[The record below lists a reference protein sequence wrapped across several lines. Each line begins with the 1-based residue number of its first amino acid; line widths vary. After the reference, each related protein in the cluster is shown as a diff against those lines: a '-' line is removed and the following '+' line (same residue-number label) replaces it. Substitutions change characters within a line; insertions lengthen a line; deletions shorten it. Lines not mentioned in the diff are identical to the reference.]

1 MLRGLKT
8 LIMNAIISEVKP
20 NSIAWEFEL
29 EPGDKIIQVNGKD
42 LSDLIDFNFE
52 TAANEYTLTVEKKN
66 TGEIEVLEI
75 EKDDDEELGIVFESA
90 VFDGVKRC
98 LNKCIF
104 CFVDQQPDNL
114 RKTLY
119 IKDDDYRLSY
129 LQGTYVTLTNL
140 KKEDKERI
148 EKLNLGPLYVSVH
161 TTNGELRKKM
171 LNNKNAGKIL
181 DELDWLKKIN
191 IPIHCQIVL
200 CPGYNDNRELIKT
213 LNDLYKYK
221 KIVKS
226 VAIVP
231 VGITKY
237 REDNKLK
244 KVDCDVAKRT
254 IEIVDDFNLKK
265 KTNFAQLSDEFFIL
279 TDSDIPDKKY
289 YKHYAQLDDGV
300 GTTRI
305 ILDDFTRYEKKLPK
319 RIKDKKTFH
328 FILSK
333 SSLRA
338 FNVIIKRL
346 NQIENLN
353 IIPVEVKN
361 NFFGDEI
368 NVSGLI
374 VGSDILSTLK
384 NQENLNIVLPS
395 IMLKPYSTSFLD
407 DMTVE
412 DLQKKLNSKIY
423 IIEDSYSVS
432 EIIELCCENN
442 DI

>member
-1 MLRGLKT
+1 MLKGLKT
-8 LIMNAIISEVKP
+8 LMNAIISEVKP

-29 EPGDKIIQVNGKD
+29 ESGDKIIKVNDKEIP
-42 LSDLIDFNFE
+42 DLIDFNFE
-52 TAANEYTLTVEKKN
+52 TATNEYTLTVEKKE

-104 CFVDQQPDNL
+104 CFVDQQPKHL

-140 KKEDKERI
+140 KQDDKERI

-171 LNNKNAGKIL
+171 LNNKNADKIL
-181 DELDWLKKIN
+181 NELDWLKKAN

-200 CPGYNDNRELIKT
+200 CPGYNDNEELIKT

-237 REDNKLK
+237 RENDDLK
-244 KVDCDVAKRT
+244 KVDYNVAKKT
-254 IEIVDDFNLKK
+254 IEIVNNFNFAQ

-279 TDSDIPDKKY
+279 TNSDIPDKKY

-305 ILDDFTRYEKKLPK
+305 ILDDFAKREKKLPK
-319 RIKDKKTFH
+319 KIKDKKNFH

-333 SSLRA
+333 SSLKA
-338 FNVIIKRL
+338 FDIIAERL

-353 IIPVEVKN
+353 IVKVVVESK
-361 NFFGDEI
+361 FFGDDI

-374 VGSDILSTLK
+374 VGSDILSALK
-384 NQENLNIVLPS
+384 NQQNLNIVLPS
-395 IMLKPYSTSFLD
+395 IMLKPYTTSFLD
-407 DMTVE
+407 DITVE
-412 DLQKKLNSKIY
+412 DLEKKLNSKIH
-423 IIEDSYSVS
+423 IIEDPYSVS
-432 EIIELCCENN
+432 EIIELCCG
-442 DI
+442 

>member
-1 MLRGLKT
+1 MLKGLKT
-8 LIMNAIISEVKP
+8 LMNAIISEVKP

-29 EPGDKIIQVNGKD
+29 EAGDKIIRVNDKE
-42 LSDLIDFNFE
+42 LTDLIDFNFE
-52 TAANEYTLTVEKKN
+52 TATNEYTLTVEKKE

-75 EKDDDEELGIVFESA
+75 EKDDEEELGIVFDSA

-104 CFVDQQPDNL
+104 CFVDQQPKHL

-140 KKEDKERI
+140 KQDDKERI
-148 EKLNLGPLYVSVH
+148 EKLNLGPLYISVH

-171 LNNKNAGKIL
+171 LNNKNADKIL
-181 DELDWLKKIN
+181 NELDWLKKAN

-200 CPGYNDNRELIKT
+200 CPGYNDNEELIKT

-237 REDNKLK
+237 RENDDLK
-244 KVDCDVAKRT
+244 KVDYSVAKKT
-254 IEIVDDFNLKK
+254 IEIVNDFNFAQ

-279 TDSDIPDKKY
+279 TNSDIPDKKY

-305 ILDDFTRYEKKLPK
+305 ILDDFAKREKKLPK
-319 RIKDKKTFH
+319 KIKDKKIFH

-333 SSLRA
+333 SSLKA
-338 FNVIIKRL
+338 FDIIAERL

-353 IIPVEVKN
+353 IVKVVVESK
-361 NFFGDEI
+361 FFGDDI

-374 VGSDILSTLK
+374 VGSDILSALK
-384 NQENLNIVLPS
+384 NQQNLNIVLPS
-395 IMLKPYSTSFLD
+395 IMLKPYTTSFLD
-407 DMTVE
+407 DITVE
-412 DLQKKLNSKIY
+412 DLEKKLNSKIH
-423 IIEDSYSVS
+423 IIEDPYSVS
-432 EIIELCCENN
+432 EIIELCCQ
-442 DI
+442 

>member
-1 MLRGLKT
+1 MLKGLKT
-8 LIMNAIISEVKP
+8 LMNAIISEVKP

-29 EPGDKIIQVNGKD
+29 EAGDKIIRVNDKE
-42 LSDLIDFNFE
+42 LTDLIDFNFE
-52 TAANEYTLTVEKKN
+52 TATNEYTLTVEKKE

-75 EKDDDEELGIVFESA
+75 EKDDEEELGIVFDSA

-104 CFVDQQPDNL
+104 CFVDQQPKHL

-140 KKEDKERI
+140 KQDDKERI

-171 LNNKNAGKIL
+171 LNNKNADKIL
-181 DELDWLKKIN
+181 NELDWLKKAN

-200 CPGYNDNRELIKT
+200 CPGYNDNEELIKT

-237 REDNKLK
+237 RENDDLK
-244 KVDCDVAKRT
+244 KVDYSVAKKT
-254 IEIVDDFNLKK
+254 IEIVNNFNFAK

-279 TDSDIPDKKY
+279 TNSDIPDKKY

-305 ILDDFTRYEKKLPK
+305 ILDDFAKREKKLPK
-319 RIKDKKTFH
+319 KIKDKKIFH

-333 SSLRA
+333 SSLKA
-338 FNVIIKRL
+338 FDIIAERL

-353 IIPVEVKN
+353 IVKVVVESK
-361 NFFGDEI
+361 FFGDDI

-374 VGSDILSTLK
+374 VGSDILSALK
-384 NQENLNIVLPS
+384 NQQNLNIVLPS
-395 IMLKPYSTSFLD
+395 IMLKPYTTSFLD
-407 DMTVE
+407 DITVE
-412 DLQKKLNSKIY
+412 DLEKKLNSKIH
-423 IIEDSYSVS
+423 IIEDPYSVS
-432 EIIELCCENN
+432 EIIELCCQ
-442 DI
+442 

>member
-1 MLRGLKT
+1 M
-8 LIMNAIISEVKP
+8 S
-20 NSIAWEFEL
+20 
-29 EPGDKIIQVNGKD
+29 
-42 LSDLIDFNFE
+42 
-52 TAANEYTLTVEKKN
+52 TLTVEKKE

-75 EKDDDEELGIVFESA
+75 EKDDEEELGIVFDSA

-104 CFVDQQPDNL
+104 CFVDQQPKHL

-140 KKEDKERI
+140 KQDDKERI

-171 LNNKNAGKIL
+171 LNNKNADKIL
-181 DELDWLKKIN
+181 NELDWLKKAN

-200 CPGYNDNRELIKT
+200 CPGYNDNEELIKT

-237 REDNKLK
+237 RENDDLK
-244 KVDCDVAKRT
+244 KVDYNVAKRT
-254 IEIVDDFNLKK
+254 IEIVNDFNLTK

-279 TDSDIPDKKY
+279 TNSDIPDKKY

-305 ILDDFTRYEKKLPK
+305 ILDDFAKREKKLPK
-319 RIKDKKTFH
+319 KIKDKKIFH

-333 SSLRA
+333 SSLKA
-338 FNVIIKRL
+338 FDIIAERL

-353 IIPVEVKN
+353 IVKVVVESK
-361 NFFGDEI
+361 FFGDDI

-374 VGSDILSTLK
+374 VGSDILSALK
-384 NQENLNIVLPS
+384 NQQNLNIVLPS
-395 IMLKPYSTSFLD
+395 IMLKPYTTSFLD
-407 DMTVE
+407 DITVE
-412 DLQKKLNSKIY
+412 ELEKKLNSKIH
-423 IIEDSYSVS
+423 IVEDSYSVS
-432 EIIELCCENN
+432 EIIELCCQ
-442 DI
+442 

>member
-1 MLRGLKT
+1 MLKGLKT
-8 LIMNAIISEVKP
+8 LMNAIISEVKP

-29 EPGDKIIQVNGKD
+29 EAGDKIIRVNDKE
-42 LSDLIDFNFE
+42 LTDLIDFNFE
-52 TAANEYTLTVEKKN
+52 TATNEYTLTVEKKE

-75 EKDDDEELGIVFESA
+75 EKDDEEELGIVFDSA

-104 CFVDQQPDNL
+104 CFVDQQPKHL

-140 KKEDKERI
+140 KQDDKERI

-171 LNNKNAGKIL
+171 LNNKNADKIL
-181 DELDWLKKIN
+181 NELDWLKKAN

-200 CPGYNDNRELIKT
+200 CPGYNDNEELIKT

-237 REDNKLK
+237 RENDDLK
-244 KVDCDVAKRT
+244 KVDYNVAKRT
-254 IEIVDDFNLKK
+254 IEIVNDFNLTK

-279 TDSDIPDKKY
+279 TNSDIPDKKY

-305 ILDDFTRYEKKLPK
+305 ILDDFAKREKKLPK
-319 RIKDKKTFH
+319 KIKDKKNFH

-333 SSLRA
+333 SSLKA
-338 FNVIIKRL
+338 FDIIVERL

-353 IIPVEVKN
+353 IVKVVVESK
-361 NFFGDEI
+361 FFGDDI

-374 VGSDILSTLK
+374 VGSDILSALK
-384 NQENLNIVLPS
+384 NQQNLNIVLPS
-395 IMLKPYSTSFLD
+395 IMLKPYTTSFLD
-407 DMTVE
+407 DITVE
-412 DLQKKLNSKIY
+412 ELEKKLNSKIH
-423 IIEDSYSVS
+423 IVEDSYSVS
-432 EIIELCCENN
+432 EIIELCCG
-442 DI
+442 

>member
-1 MLRGLKT
+1 MLKGLKT
-8 LIMNAIISEVKP
+8 LMNAIISEVKP

-29 EPGDKIIQVNGKD
+29 EAGDKIIRVNDKE
-42 LSDLIDFNFE
+42 LTDLIDFNFE
-52 TAANEYTLTVEKKN
+52 TATNEYTLTVEKKE

-75 EKDDDEELGIVFESA
+75 EKDDEEELGIVFDSA

-104 CFVDQQPDNL
+104 CFVDQQPKHL

-140 KKEDKERI
+140 KQDDKERI

-171 LNNKNAGKIL
+171 LNNKNADKIL
-181 DELDWLKKIN
+181 NELDWLKKAN

-200 CPGYNDNRELIKT
+200 CPGYNDNEELIKT

-237 REDNKLK
+237 RENDDLK
-244 KVDCDVAKRT
+244 KVDYNVAKRT
-254 IEIVDDFNLKK
+254 IEIVNDFNLAK

-279 TDSDIPDKKY
+279 TNSDIPDKKY

-305 ILDDFTRYEKKLPK
+305 VLDDFAKREKKLPK
-319 RIKDKKTFH
+319 KIKDKKIFH

-333 SSLRA
+333 SSLKA
-338 FNVIIKRL
+338 FDIIAERL

-353 IIPVEVKN
+353 IVKVVVESK
-361 NFFGDEI
+361 FFGDDI

-374 VGSDILSTLK
+374 VGSDILSALK
-384 NQENLNIVLPS
+384 NQQNLNIVLPS
-395 IMLKPYSTSFLD
+395 IMLKPYTTSFLD
-407 DMTVE
+407 DIMVE
-412 DLQKKLNSKIY
+412 DLEKKLNSKIH

-432 EIIELCCENN
+432 EIIELCCQ
-442 DI
+442 

>member
-1 MLRGLKT
+1 
-8 LIMNAIISEVKP
+8 MNAIISEVKP

-29 EPGDKIIQVNGKD
+29 EAGDKIIRVNDKE
-42 LSDLIDFNFE
+42 LTDLIDFNFE
-52 TAANEYTLTVEKKN
+52 TATNEYTLTVEKKE

-75 EKDDDEELGIVFESA
+75 EKDDEEELGIVFDSA

-104 CFVDQQPDNL
+104 CFVDQQPKHL

-140 KKEDKERI
+140 KQDDKERI

-171 LNNKNAGKIL
+171 LNNKNADKIL
-181 DELDWLKKIN
+181 NELDWLKKAN

-200 CPGYNDNRELIKT
+200 CPGYNDNEELIKT

-237 REDNKLK
+237 RENDDLK
-244 KVDCDVAKRT
+244 KVDYNVAKKT
-254 IEIVDDFNLKK
+254 IEIVNNFNFAQ

-279 TDSDIPDKKY
+279 TNSDIPDKKY

-305 ILDDFTRYEKKLPK
+305 ILDDFAKREKKLPK
-319 RIKDKKTFH
+319 KIKDKKNFH

-333 SSLRA
+333 SSLKA
-338 FNVIIKRL
+338 FDIIAERL

-353 IIPVEVKN
+353 IVKVVVESK
-361 NFFGDEI
+361 FFGDDI

-374 VGSDILSTLK
+374 VGSDILSALK
-384 NQENLNIVLPS
+384 NQQNLNIVLPS
-395 IMLKPYSTSFLD
+395 IMLKPYTTSFLD
-407 DMTVE
+407 DITVE
-412 DLQKKLNSKIY
+412 DLEKKLNSKIH
-423 IIEDSYSVS
+423 IIEDPYSVS
-432 EIIELCCENN
+432 EIIELCCG
-442 DI
+442 

>member
-1 MLRGLKT
+1 MLKGLKT
-8 LIMNAIISEVKP
+8 LMNAIISEVKP

-29 EPGDKIIQVNGKD
+29 EAGDKIIRVNDKE
-42 LSDLIDFNFE
+42 LTDLIDFNFE
-52 TAANEYTLTVEKKN
+52 TATNEYTLTVEKKE

-75 EKDDDEELGIVFESA
+75 EKDDEEELGIVFDSA

-104 CFVDQQPDNL
+104 CFVDQQPKHL

-140 KKEDKERI
+140 KQDDKERI

-171 LNNKNAGKIL
+171 LNNKNADKIL
-181 DELDWLKKIN
+181 NELDWLKKAS

-200 CPGYNDNRELIKT
+200 CPGYNDNEELIKT

-237 REDNKLK
+237 RENDDLK
-244 KVDCDVAKRT
+244 KVDYSVAKRT
-254 IEIVDDFNLKK
+254 IEIVNDFNLAK

-279 TDSDIPDKKY
+279 TNSDIPDKKY

-305 ILDDFTRYEKKLPK
+305 ILDDFAKREKKLPK
-319 RIKDKKTFH
+319 KIKDKKNFH

-333 SSLRA
+333 SSLKA
-338 FNVIIKRL
+338 FDIIAERL

-353 IIPVEVKN
+353 IVKVVVESK
-361 NFFGDEI
+361 FFGDDI

-374 VGSDILSTLK
+374 VGSDILSALK
-384 NQENLNIVLPS
+384 NQQNLNIVLPS
-395 IMLKPYSTSFLD
+395 IMLKPYTTSFLD
-407 DMTVE
+407 DITVE
-412 DLQKKLNSKIY
+412 ELEKKLNSKIH
-423 IIEDSYSVS
+423 IVEDSYSVS
-432 EIIELCCENN
+432 EIIELCCG
-442 DI
+442 

>member
-1 MLRGLKT
+1 MLKGLKT
-8 LIMNAIISEVKP
+8 LMNAIISEVKP

-29 EPGDKIIQVNGKD
+29 EAGDKIIRVNDKE
-42 LSDLIDFNFE
+42 LTDLIDFNFE
-52 TAANEYTLTVEKKN
+52 TATNEYTLTVEKKE

-75 EKDDDEELGIVFESA
+75 EKDDEEELGIVFDSA

-104 CFVDQQPDNL
+104 CFVDQQPKHL

-140 KKEDKERI
+140 KQDDKERI
-148 EKLNLGPLYVSVH
+148 EKLNLGPLYISVH

-171 LNNKNAGKIL
+171 LNNKNADKIL
-181 DELDWLKKIN
+181 NELAWLKKAN

-200 CPGYNDNRELIKT
+200 CPGYNDNEELIKT

-237 REDNKLK
+237 RENDDLK
-244 KVDCDVAKRT
+244 KVDYNVAKRT
-254 IEIVDDFNLKK
+254 IEIVNNFNFAK

-279 TDSDIPDKKY
+279 TNSDIPDKKY

-305 ILDDFTRYEKKLPK
+305 ILDDFAKREKKLPK
-319 RIKDKKTFH
+319 KIKDKKIFH

-333 SSLRA
+333 SSLKA
-338 FNVIIKRL
+338 FDIIAERL

-353 IIPVEVKN
+353 IVKVVVESK
-361 NFFGDEI
+361 FFGDDI

-374 VGSDILSTLK
+374 VGSDILSALK
-384 NQENLNIVLPS
+384 NQQNLNIVLPS
-395 IMLKPYSTSFLD
+395 IMLKPYTTSFLD
-407 DMTVE
+407 DITVE
-412 DLQKKLNSKIY
+412 DLEKKLNSKIH
-423 IIEDSYSVS
+423 IVEDSYSVS
-432 EIIELCCENN
+432 EIIELCCQ
-442 DI
+442 

>member
-1 MLRGLKT
+1 MLKGLKT
-8 LIMNAIISEVKP
+8 LMNAIISEVKP

-29 EPGDKIIQVNGKD
+29 EAGDKIIRVNDKEFT
-42 LSDLIDFNFE
+42 DLIDFNFE
-52 TAANEYTLTVEKKN
+52 TATNEYTLTVEKKE

-75 EKDDDEELGIVFESA
+75 EKDDEEELGIVFDSA

-104 CFVDQQPDNL
+104 CFVDQQPKHL

-140 KKEDKERI
+140 KQDDKERI
-148 EKLNLGPLYVSVH
+148 EKLNLGPLYISVH

-171 LNNKNAGKIL
+171 LNNKNADKIL
-181 DELDWLKKIN
+181 NELDWLKKAN

-200 CPGYNDNRELIKT
+200 CPGYNDNEELIKT

-237 REDNKLK
+237 RENDDLK
-244 KVDCDVAKRT
+244 KVDYNVAKKT
-254 IEIVDDFNLKK
+254 IEIVNDFNFAQ

-279 TDSDIPDKKY
+279 TNSDIPDKKY

-305 ILDDFTRYEKKLPK
+305 ILDDFAKREKKLPK
-319 RIKDKKTFH
+319 KIKDKKIFH

-333 SSLRA
+333 SSLKA
-338 FNVIIKRL
+338 FDIIAERL

-353 IIPVEVKN
+353 IVKVVVESK
-361 NFFGDEI
+361 FFGDDI

-374 VGSDILSTLK
+374 VGSDILSALK
-384 NQENLNIVLPS
+384 NQQNLNIVLPS
-395 IMLKPYSTSFLD
+395 IMLKPYTTSFLD
-407 DMTVE
+407 DITVE
-412 DLQKKLNSKIY
+412 ELEKKLNSKIH
-423 IIEDSYSVS
+423 IVEDSYSVS
-432 EIIELCCENN
+432 EIIELCCQ
-442 DI
+442 

>member
-1 MLRGLKT
+1 MLKGLKT
-8 LIMNAIISEVKP
+8 LMNAIISEVKP

-29 EPGDKIIQVNGKD
+29 EAGDKIIRVNDKE
-42 LSDLIDFNFE
+42 LTDLIDFNFE
-52 TAANEYTLTVEKKN
+52 TATNEYTLTVEKKE

-75 EKDDDEELGIVFESA
+75 EKDDEEELGIVFDSA

-104 CFVDQQPDNL
+104 CFVDQQPKHL

-140 KKEDKERI
+140 KQDDKERI

-171 LNNKNAGKIL
+171 LNNKNADKIL
-181 DELDWLKKIN
+181 NELDWLKKAN

-200 CPGYNDNRELIKT
+200 CPGYNDNEELIKT

-237 REDNKLK
+237 RENDDLK
-244 KVDCDVAKRT
+244 KVDYSVAKRT
-254 IEIVDDFNLKK
+254 IEIVNDFNFAQ

-279 TDSDIPDKKY
+279 TNSDIPDKKY

-300 GTTRI
+300 GTTCI
-305 ILDDFTRYEKKLPK
+305 ILDDFAKREKKLPK
-319 RIKDKKTFH
+319 KIKDKKNFH

-333 SSLRA
+333 SSLKA
-338 FNVIIKRL
+338 FDIIAERL

-353 IIPVEVKN
+353 IVKVVVESK
-361 NFFGDEI
+361 FFGDDI

-374 VGSDILSTLK
+374 VGSDILSALK
-384 NQENLNIVLPS
+384 NQQNLNIVLPS
-395 IMLKPYSTSFLD
+395 IMLKPYTTSFLD
-407 DMTVE
+407 DITVE
-412 DLQKKLNSKIY
+412 ELEKKLNSKIH
-423 IIEDSYSVS
+423 IVEDSYSVS
-432 EIIELCCENN
+432 EIIELCCG
-442 DI
+442 

>member
-1 MLRGLKT
+1 MK
-8 LIMNAIISEVKP
+8 NAIISEVKP
-20 NSIAWEFEL
+20 NSIAWELEL
-29 EPGDKIIQVNGKD
+29 VAGDKIIKVNDKE
-42 LSDLIDFNFE
+42 LTDLIDFNFE
-52 TAANEYTLTVEKKN
+52 TALNNYKLTVEKKD

-129 LQGTYVTLTNL
+129 LQGTYITLTNL
-140 KKEDKERI
+140 KQEDKERI

-171 LNNKNAGKIL
+171 LNNKNADKIL

-200 CPGYNDNRELIKT
+200 CPDYNDNDELIKT

-237 REDNKLK
+237 RKNNDLK
-244 KVDCDVAKRT
+244 KVDYNVAQKT
-254 IEIVDDFNLKK
+254 IEIVNEFNTKK
-265 KTNFAQLSDEFFIL
+265 KTNFVQLSDEFFIL
-279 TDSDIPDKKY
+279 TNSKIPDKKY
-289 YKHYAQLDDGV
+289 YKNYSQLDDGV
-300 GTTRI
+300 GTTRL
-305 ILDDFTRYEKKLPK
+305 ILDDFAKCEKKLPNK
-319 RIKDKKTFH
+319 IKDKKTFH
-328 FILSK
+328 FILS
-333 SSLRA
+333 
-338 FNVIIKRL
+338 
-346 NQIENLN
+346 
-353 IIPVEVKN
+353 
-361 NFFGDEI
+361 
-368 NVSGLI
+368 
-374 VGSDILSTLK
+374 
-384 NQENLNIVLPS
+384 
-395 IMLKPYSTSFLD
+395 
-407 DMTVE
+407 
-412 DLQKKLNSKIY
+412 
-423 IIEDSYSVS
+423 
-432 EIIELCCENN
+432 
-442 DI
+442 

>member
-1 MLRGLKT
+1 MLKGLKT
-8 LIMNAIISEVKP
+8 LMNAIISEVKP

-29 EPGDKIIQVNGKD
+29 EAGDKIIRVNDKE
-42 LSDLIDFNFE
+42 LTDLIDFNFE
-52 TAANEYTLTVEKKN
+52 TATNEYTLTVEKKE

-75 EKDDDEELGIVFESA
+75 EKDDEEELGIVFDSA

-104 CFVDQQPDNL
+104 CFVDQQPKHL

-140 KKEDKERI
+140 KQDDKERI

-171 LNNKNAGKIL
+171 LNNKNADKIL
-181 DELDWLKKIN
+181 NELDWLKKAN

-200 CPGYNDNRELIKT
+200 CPGYNDNEELIKT

-237 REDNKLK
+237 RENDDLK
-244 KVDCDVAKRT
+244 KVDYNVAKRT
-254 IEIVDDFNLKK
+254 IEIVNDFNLTK

-279 TDSDIPDKKY
+279 TNSDIPDKKY

-305 ILDDFTRYEKKLPK
+305 ILDDFAKREKKLPK
-319 RIKDKKTFH
+319 KIKDKKIFH

-333 SSLRA
+333 SSLKA
-338 FNVIIKRL
+338 FDIIAERL

-353 IIPVEVKN
+353 IVKVVVESK
-361 NFFGDEI
+361 FFGDDI

-374 VGSDILSTLK
+374 VGSDILSALK
-384 NQENLNIVLPS
+384 NQQNLNIVLPS
-395 IMLKPYSTSFLD
+395 IMLKPYTTSFLD
-407 DMTVE
+407 DITVE
-412 DLQKKLNSKIY
+412 ELEKKLNSKIH
-423 IIEDSYSVS
+423 IVEDSYSVS
-432 EIIELCCENN
+432 EIIELCCQ
-442 DI
+442 

>member
-1 MLRGLKT
+1 MLKGLKT
-8 LIMNAIISEVKP
+8 LMNAIISEVKP

-29 EPGDKIIQVNGKD
+29 EAGDKIIRVNDKE
-42 LSDLIDFNFE
+42 LTDLIDFNFE
-52 TAANEYTLTVEKKN
+52 TATNEYTLTVEKKE

-75 EKDDDEELGIVFESA
+75 EKDDEEELGIVFDSA

-104 CFVDQQPDNL
+104 CFVDQQPKHL

-140 KKEDKERI
+140 KQDDKERI

-171 LNNKNAGKIL
+171 LNNKNADKIL
-181 DELDWLKKIN
+181 NELDWLKKAN

-200 CPGYNDNRELIKT
+200 CPGYNDNEELIKT

-237 REDNKLK
+237 RENDDLK
-244 KVDCDVAKRT
+244 KVDYSVAKKT
-254 IEIVDDFNLKK
+254 IEIVNNFNFAQ

-279 TDSDIPDKKY
+279 TNSDIPDKKY

-305 ILDDFTRYEKKLPK
+305 ILDDFAKREKKLPK
-319 RIKDKKTFH
+319 KIKDKKNFH

-333 SSLRA
+333 SSLKA
-338 FNVIIKRL
+338 FDIIAERL

-353 IIPVEVKN
+353 IVKVVVESK
-361 NFFGDEI
+361 FFGDDI

-374 VGSDILSTLK
+374 VGSDILSALK
-384 NQENLNIVLPS
+384 NQQNLNIVLPS
-395 IMLKPYSTSFLD
+395 IMLKPYTTSFLD
-407 DMTVE
+407 DITVE
-412 DLQKKLNSKIY
+412 DLEKKLNSKIH
-423 IIEDSYSVS
+423 IVEDSYSVS
-432 EIIELCCENN
+432 EIIELCCG
-442 DI
+442 

>member
-1 MLRGLKT
+1 MLKGLKT
-8 LIMNAIISEVKP
+8 LMNAIISEVKP

-29 EPGDKIIQVNGKD
+29 EAGDKIIRVNDKE
-42 LSDLIDFNFE
+42 LTDLIDFNFE
-52 TAANEYTLTVEKKN
+52 TATNEYTLTVEKKE

-75 EKDDDEELGIVFESA
+75 EKDDEEELGIVFDSA

-104 CFVDQQPDNL
+104 CFVDQQPKHL

-140 KKEDKERI
+140 KQDDKERI

-171 LNNKNAGKIL
+171 LNNKNADKIL
-181 DELDWLKKIN
+181 NELDWLKKAN

-200 CPGYNDNRELIKT
+200 CPGYNDNEELIKT

-237 REDNKLK
+237 RENDDLK
-244 KVDCDVAKRT
+244 KVDYSVAKKT
-254 IEIVDDFNLKK
+254 IEIVNDFNFAK

-279 TDSDIPDKKY
+279 TNSDIPDKKY

-305 ILDDFTRYEKKLPK
+305 ILDDFAKREKKLPK
-319 RIKDKKTFH
+319 KIKDKKNFH

-333 SSLRA
+333 SSLKA
-338 FNVIIKRL
+338 FDIIVKRL

-353 IIPVEVKN
+353 IVKVVVESK
-361 NFFGDEI
+361 FFGDDI

-374 VGSDILSTLK
+374 VGSDILSALK
-384 NQENLNIVLPS
+384 NQQNLNIVLPS
-395 IMLKPYSTSFLD
+395 IMLKPYTTSFLD
-407 DMTVE
+407 DITVE
-412 DLQKKLNSKIY
+412 DLEKKLNSKIH
-423 IIEDSYSVS
+423 IIEDPYSVS
-432 EIIELCCENN
+432 EIIELCCG
-442 DI
+442 

>member
-1 MLRGLKT
+1 MLKGLKT
-8 LIMNAIISEVKP
+8 LMNAIISEVKP

-29 EPGDKIIQVNGKD
+29 EAGDKIIRVNDKE
-42 LSDLIDFNFE
+42 LTDLIDFNFE
-52 TAANEYTLTVEKKN
+52 TATNEYTLTVEKKE

-75 EKDDDEELGIVFESA
+75 EKDDEEELGIVFDSA

-104 CFVDQQPDNL
+104 CFVDQQPKHL

-140 KKEDKERI
+140 KQDDKERI

-171 LNNKNAGKIL
+171 LNNKNADKIL
-181 DELDWLKKIN
+181 NELDWLKKAN

-200 CPGYNDNRELIKT
+200 CPGYNDNEELIKT

-237 REDNKLK
+237 RENDDLK
-244 KVDCDVAKRT
+244 KVDYSVAKKT
-254 IEIVDDFNLKK
+254 IEIVNNFNFAQ

-279 TDSDIPDKKY
+279 TNSDIPDKKY

-305 ILDDFTRYEKKLPK
+305 ILDDFAKREKKLPK
-319 RIKDKKTFH
+319 KIKDKKNFH

-333 SSLRA
+333 SSLKA
-338 FNVIIKRL
+338 FDIIVERL

-353 IIPVEVKN
+353 IVKVVVESK
-361 NFFGDEI
+361 FFGDDI

-374 VGSDILSTLK
+374 VGSDILSALK
-384 NQENLNIVLPS
+384 NQQNLNIVLPS
-395 IMLKPYSTSFLD
+395 IMLKPYTTSFLD
-407 DMTVE
+407 DITVE
-412 DLQKKLNSKIY
+412 ELEKKLNSKIH
-423 IIEDSYSVS
+423 IVEDSYSVS
-432 EIIELCCENN
+432 EIIELCCG
-442 DI
+442 

>member
-1 MLRGLKT
+1 MK
-8 LIMNAIISEVKP
+8 NAIISEVKP
-20 NSIAWEFEL
+20 NSIAWELEL
-29 EPGDKIIQVNGKD
+29 VAGDKIIKVNDKE
-42 LSDLIDFNFE
+42 LTDLIDFNFE
-52 TAANEYTLTVEKKN
+52 TALNNYKLTVEKKD

-129 LQGTYVTLTNL
+129 LQGTYITLTNL
-140 KKEDKERI
+140 KQEDKDRI
-148 EKLNLGPLYVSVH
+148 KNLSLGPLYVSVH

-171 LNNKNAGKIL
+171 LNNKNADKIL

-200 CPGYNDNRELIKT
+200 CPDYNDNDELIKT

-237 REDNKLK
+237 RKNNDLK
-244 KVDCDVAKRT
+244 KVDYNVAQKT
-254 IEIVDDFNLKK
+254 IEIVNEFNTKK
-265 KTNFAQLSDEFFIL
+265 KTNFVQLSDEFFIL
-279 TDSDIPDKKY
+279 TNSKIPDKKY
-289 YKHYAQLDDGV
+289 YKNYSQLEDGV
-300 GTTRI
+300 GTTRL
-305 ILDDFTRYEKKLPK
+305 ILDDFAKCEKKLPNK
-319 RIKDKKTFH
+319 IKDKKTFH

-333 SSLRA
+333 SSLKA
-338 FNVIIKRL
+338 FDLIVNRL

-353 IIPVEVKN
+353 IVKVVVESK
-361 NFFGDEI
+361 FFGDDI

-384 NQENLNIVLPS
+384 KQKNLNIVLPS
-395 IMLKPYSTSFLD
+395 IMLKPYTTSFLD

-412 DLQKKLNSKIY
+412 DLEEKLNSKIH
-423 IIEDSYSVS
+423 IIEDSYSIREV
-432 EIIELCCENN
+432 IELCCFKV
-442 DI
+442 I

>member
-1 MLRGLKT
+1 MLKGLKT
-8 LIMNAIISEVKP
+8 LMNAIISEVKP

-29 EPGDKIIQVNGKD
+29 EAGDKIIRVNDKE
-42 LSDLIDFNFE
+42 LTDLIDFNFE
-52 TAANEYTLTVEKKN
+52 TATNEYTLTVEKKE

-75 EKDDDEELGIVFESA
+75 EKDDEEELGIVFDSA

-104 CFVDQQPDNL
+104 CFVDQQPKHL

-140 KKEDKERI
+140 KQDDKERI

-171 LNNKNAGKIL
+171 LNNKNADKIL
-181 DELDWLKKIN
+181 NELDWLKKAN

-200 CPGYNDNRELIKT
+200 CPGYNDNEELIKT

-237 REDNKLK
+237 RENDDLK
-244 KVDCDVAKRT
+244 KVDYNVAKRT
-254 IEIVDDFNLKK
+254 IEIVNNFNFAQ

-279 TDSDIPDKKY
+279 TNSDIPDKKY

-305 ILDDFTRYEKKLPK
+305 ILDDFAKREKKLPK
-319 RIKDKKTFH
+319 KIKDKKNFH

-333 SSLRA
+333 SSLKA
-338 FNVIIKRL
+338 FDIIAERL

-353 IIPVEVKN
+353 IVKVVVESK
-361 NFFGDEI
+361 FFGDDI

-374 VGSDILSTLK
+374 VGSDILSALK
-384 NQENLNIVLPS
+384 NQQNLNIVLPS
-395 IMLKPYSTSFLD
+395 IMLKPYTTSFLD
-407 DMTVE
+407 DITVE
-412 DLQKKLNSKIY
+412 DLEKKLNSKIH

-432 EIIELCCENN
+432 EIIELCCG
-442 DI
+442 

>member
-1 MLRGLKT
+1 MLKGLKT
-8 LIMNAIISEVKP
+8 LMNAIISEVKP

-29 EPGDKIIQVNGKD
+29 EAGDKIIRVNDKE
-42 LSDLIDFNFE
+42 LTDLIDFNFE
-52 TAANEYTLTVEKKN
+52 TATNEYTLTVEKKE

-75 EKDDDEELGIVFESA
+75 EKDDEEELGIVFDSA

-104 CFVDQQPDNL
+104 CFVDQQPKHL

-140 KKEDKERI
+140 KQDDKERI
-148 EKLNLGPLYVSVH
+148 EKLNLGPLYISVH

-171 LNNKNAGKIL
+171 LNNKNADKIL
-181 DELDWLKKIN
+181 NELDWLKKAN

-200 CPGYNDNRELIKT
+200 CPGYNDNEELIKT

-237 REDNKLK
+237 RENDDLK
-244 KVDCDVAKRT
+244 KVDYSVAKKT
-254 IEIVDDFNLKK
+254 IEIVNDFNFAK

-279 TDSDIPDKKY
+279 TNSDIPDKKY

-305 ILDDFTRYEKKLPK
+305 ILDDFAKREKKLPK
-319 RIKDKKTFH
+319 KIKDKKIFH

-333 SSLRA
+333 SSLKA
-338 FNVIIKRL
+338 FDIIAERL

-353 IIPVEVKN
+353 IVKVVVESK
-361 NFFGDEI
+361 FFGDDI

-374 VGSDILSTLK
+374 VGSDILSALK
-384 NQENLNIVLPS
+384 NQQNLNIVLPS
-395 IMLKPYSTSFLD
+395 IMLKPYTTSFLD
-407 DMTVE
+407 DITVE
-412 DLQKKLNSKIY
+412 DLEKKLNSKIH
-423 IIEDSYSVS
+423 IIEDPYSVS
-432 EIIELCCENN
+432 EIIELCCQ
-442 DI
+442 

>member
-1 MLRGLKT
+1 MLKGLKT
-8 LIMNAIISEVKP
+8 LMNAIISEVKP

-29 EPGDKIIQVNGKD
+29 EAGDKIIRVNDKE
-42 LSDLIDFNFE
+42 LTDLIDFNFE
-52 TAANEYTLTVEKKN
+52 IATNEYTLTVEKKE

-75 EKDDDEELGIVFESA
+75 EKDDEEELGIVFDSA

-104 CFVDQQPDNL
+104 CFVDQQPKHL

-140 KKEDKERI
+140 KQDDKERI
-148 EKLNLGPLYVSVH
+148 EKLNLGPLYISVH

-171 LNNKNAGKIL
+171 LNNKNADKIL
-181 DELDWLKKIN
+181 NELDWLKKAN

-200 CPGYNDNRELIKT
+200 CPGYNDNEELIKT

-237 REDNKLK
+237 RENDDLK
-244 KVDCDVAKRT
+244 KVDYSVAKKT
-254 IEIVDDFNLKK
+254 IEIVNDFNFAQ

-279 TDSDIPDKKY
+279 TNSDIPDKKY

-305 ILDDFTRYEKKLPK
+305 ILDDFAKREKKLPK
-319 RIKDKKTFH
+319 KIKDKKIFH

-333 SSLRA
+333 SSLKA
-338 FNVIIKRL
+338 FDIIAERL

-353 IIPVEVKN
+353 IVKVVVESK
-361 NFFGDEI
+361 FFGDDI

-374 VGSDILSTLK
+374 VGSDILSALK
-384 NQENLNIVLPS
+384 NQQNLNIVLPS
-395 IMLKPYSTSFLD
+395 IMLKPYTTSFLD
-407 DMTVE
+407 DITVE
-412 DLQKKLNSKIY
+412 DLEKKLNSKIH
-423 IIEDSYSVS
+423 IIEDPYSVS
-432 EIIELCCENN
+432 EIIELCCQ
-442 DI
+442 

>member
-1 MLRGLKT
+1 MLKGLKT
-8 LIMNAIISEVKP
+8 LMNAIISEVKP

-29 EPGDKIIQVNGKD
+29 EAGDKIIRVNDKE
-42 LSDLIDFNFE
+42 LTDLIDFNFE
-52 TAANEYTLTVEKKN
+52 TATNEYTLTVEKKE

-75 EKDDDEELGIVFESA
+75 EKDDEEELGIVFDSA

-104 CFVDQQPDNL
+104 CFVDQQPKHL

-140 KKEDKERI
+140 KQDDKERI

-171 LNNKNAGKIL
+171 LNNKNADKIL
-181 DELDWLKKIN
+181 NELDWLKKAN

-200 CPGYNDNRELIKT
+200 CPGYNDNEELIKT

-237 REDNKLK
+237 RENDDLK
-244 KVDCDVAKRT
+244 KVDYSVAKKT
-254 IEIVDDFNLKK
+254 IEIVNDFNFAK

-279 TDSDIPDKKY
+279 TNSDIPDKKY

-305 ILDDFTRYEKKLPK
+305 ILDDFAKREKKLPK
-319 RIKDKKTFH
+319 KIKDKKNFH

-333 SSLRA
+333 SSLKA
-338 FNVIIKRL
+338 FDIIVKRL

-353 IIPVEVKN
+353 IVKVVVESK
-361 NFFGDEI
+361 FFGDDI

-374 VGSDILSTLK
+374 VGSDILSALK
-384 NQENLNIVLPS
+384 NQQNLNIVLPS
-395 IMLKPYSTSFLD
+395 IMLKPYTTSFLD
-407 DMTVE
+407 DITVE
-412 DLQKKLNSKIY
+412 ELEKKLNSKIH
-423 IIEDSYSVS
+423 IVEDSYSVS
-432 EIIELCCENN
+432 EIIELCCG
-442 DI
+442 

>member
-1 MLRGLKT
+1 MLKGLKT
-8 LIMNAIISEVKP
+8 LMNAIISEVKP

-29 EPGDKIIQVNGKD
+29 EAGDKIIRVNDKE
-42 LSDLIDFNFE
+42 LTDLIDFNFE
-52 TAANEYTLTVEKKN
+52 TATNEYTLTVEKKE

-75 EKDDDEELGIVFESA
+75 EKDDEEELGIVFDSA

-104 CFVDQQPDNL
+104 CFVDQQPKHL

-140 KKEDKERI
+140 KQDDKERI
-148 EKLNLGPLYVSVH
+148 EKLNLGPLYISVH

-171 LNNKNAGKIL
+171 LNNKNADKIL
-181 DELDWLKKIN
+181 NELDWLKKAN

-200 CPGYNDNRELIKT
+200 CPGYNDNEELIKT

-237 REDNKLK
+237 RENDDLK
-244 KVDCDVAKRT
+244 KVDYSVAKKT
-254 IEIVDDFNLKK
+254 IEIVNNFNFAK

-279 TDSDIPDKKY
+279 TNSDIPDKKY

-305 ILDDFTRYEKKLPK
+305 ILDDFAKREKKLPK
-319 RIKDKKTFH
+319 KIKDKKIFH

-333 SSLRA
+333 SSLKA
-338 FNVIIKRL
+338 FDIIAERL

-353 IIPVEVKN
+353 IVKVVVESK
-361 NFFGDEI
+361 FFGDDI

-374 VGSDILSTLK
+374 VGSDILSALK
-384 NQENLNIVLPS
+384 NQQNLNIVLPS
-395 IMLKPYSTSFLD
+395 IMLKPYTTSFLD
-407 DMTVE
+407 DITVE
-412 DLQKKLNSKIY
+412 DLEKKLNSKIH
-423 IIEDSYSVS
+423 IIEDPYSVS
-432 EIIELCCENN
+432 EIIELCCQ
-442 DI
+442 

>member
-1 MLRGLKT
+1 MLKGLKT
-8 LIMNAIISEVKP
+8 LMNAIISEVKP

-29 EPGDKIIQVNGKD
+29 EAGDKIIRVNDKE
-42 LSDLIDFNFE
+42 LTDLIDFNFE
-52 TAANEYTLTVEKKN
+52 TATNEYTLTVEKKE

-75 EKDDDEELGIVFESA
+75 EKDDEEELGIVFDSA

-104 CFVDQQPDNL
+104 CFVDQQPKHL

-140 KKEDKERI
+140 KQDDKERI

-171 LNNKNAGKIL
+171 LNNKNADKIL
-181 DELDWLKKIN
+181 NELDWLKKAN

-200 CPGYNDNRELIKT
+200 CPGYNDNEELIKT

-237 REDNKLK
+237 RENDDLK
-244 KVDCDVAKRT
+244 KVDYNVAKRT
-254 IEIVDDFNLKK
+254 IEIVNNFNFAK

-279 TDSDIPDKKY
+279 TNSDIPDKKY

-305 ILDDFTRYEKKLPK
+305 ILDDFAKREKKLPK
-319 RIKDKKTFH
+319 KIKDKKIFH

-333 SSLRA
+333 SSLKA
-338 FNVIIKRL
+338 FDIIAERL

-353 IIPVEVKN
+353 IVKVVVESK
-361 NFFGDEI
+361 FFGDDI

-374 VGSDILSTLK
+374 VGSDILSALK
-384 NQENLNIVLPS
+384 NQQNLNIVLPS
-395 IMLKPYSTSFLD
+395 IMLKPYTTSFLD
-407 DMTVE
+407 DITVE
-412 DLQKKLNSKIY
+412 DLEKKLNSKIH

-432 EIIELCCENN
+432 EIIELCCQ
-442 DI
+442 

>member
-1 MLRGLKT
+1 MLKGLKT
-8 LIMNAIISEVKP
+8 LMNAIISEVKP

-29 EPGDKIIQVNGKD
+29 EAGDKIIRVNDKE
-42 LSDLIDFNFE
+42 LTDLIDFNFE
-52 TAANEYTLTVEKKN
+52 TATNEYTLTVEKKE

-75 EKDDDEELGIVFESA
+75 EKDDEEELGIVFDSA

-104 CFVDQQPDNL
+104 CFVDQQPKHL

-140 KKEDKERI
+140 KQDDKERI

-171 LNNKNAGKIL
+171 LNNKNADKIL
-181 DELDWLKKIN
+181 NELDWLKKAN

-200 CPGYNDNRELIKT
+200 CPGYNDNEELIKT

-237 REDNKLK
+237 RENDDLK
-244 KVDCDVAKRT
+244 KVDYNVAKKT
-254 IEIVDDFNLKK
+254 IEIVNDFNFAQ

-279 TDSDIPDKKY
+279 TNSDIPDKKY

-305 ILDDFTRYEKKLPK
+305 ILDDFAKREKKLPK
-319 RIKDKKTFH
+319 KIKDKKNFH

-333 SSLRA
+333 SSLKA
-338 FNVIIKRL
+338 FDIIVKRL

-353 IIPVEVKN
+353 IVKIVVESK
-361 NFFGDEI
+361 FFGDDI

-374 VGSDILSTLK
+374 VGSDILSALK
-384 NQENLNIVLPS
+384 NQQNLNIVLPS
-395 IMLKPYSTSFLD
+395 IMLKPYTTSFLD
-407 DMTVE
+407 DITVE
-412 DLQKKLNSKIY
+412 DLEKKLNSKIH
-423 IIEDSYSVS
+423 IIEDPYSVS
-432 EIIELCCENN
+432 EIIELCCG
-442 DI
+442 

>member
-1 MLRGLKT
+1 MLKGLKT
-8 LIMNAIISEVKP
+8 LMNAIISEVKP

-29 EPGDKIIQVNGKD
+29 EAGDKIIRVNDKE
-42 LSDLIDFNFE
+42 LTDLIDFNFE
-52 TAANEYTLTVEKKN
+52 TATNEYTLTVEKKE

-75 EKDDDEELGIVFESA
+75 EKDDEEELGIVFDSA

-104 CFVDQQPDNL
+104 CFVDQQPKHL

-140 KKEDKERI
+140 KQDDKERI

-171 LNNKNAGKIL
+171 LNNKNADKIL
-181 DELDWLKKIN
+181 NELDWLKKAN

-200 CPGYNDNRELIKT
+200 CPGYNDNEELIKT

-237 REDNKLK
+237 RENDDLK
-244 KVDCDVAKRT
+244 KVDYSVAKRT
-254 IEIVDDFNLKK
+254 IEIVNDFNFAQ

-279 TDSDIPDKKY
+279 TNSDIPDKKY

-305 ILDDFTRYEKKLPK
+305 ILDDFAKREKKLPK
-319 RIKDKKTFH
+319 KIKDKKNFH

-333 SSLRA
+333 SSLKA
-338 FNVIIKRL
+338 FDIIAERL

-353 IIPVEVKN
+353 IVKVVVESK
-361 NFFGDEI
+361 FFGDDI

-374 VGSDILSTLK
+374 VGSDILSALK
-384 NQENLNIVLPS
+384 NQQNLNIVLPS
-395 IMLKPYSTSFLD
+395 IMLKPYTTSFLD
-407 DMTVE
+407 DITVE
-412 DLQKKLNSKIY
+412 DLEKKLNSKIH
-423 IIEDSYSVS
+423 IIEDPYSVS
-432 EIIELCCENN
+432 EIIELCCG
-442 DI
+442 

>member
-1 MLRGLKT
+1 MLKGLKT
-8 LIMNAIISEVKP
+8 LMNAIISEVKP

-29 EPGDKIIQVNGKD
+29 EAGDKIIRVNDKE
-42 LSDLIDFNFE
+42 LTDLIDFNFE
-52 TAANEYTLTVEKKN
+52 TATNEYTLTVEKKE

-75 EKDDDEELGIVFESA
+75 EKDDEEELGIVFDSA

-104 CFVDQQPDNL
+104 CFVDQQPKHL

-140 KKEDKERI
+140 KQDDKERI

-171 LNNKNAGKIL
+171 LNNKNADKIL
-181 DELDWLKKIN
+181 NELDWLKKAN

-200 CPGYNDNRELIKT
+200 CPGYNDNEELIKT

-237 REDNKLK
+237 RENDDLK
-244 KVDCDVAKRT
+244 KVDYSVAKKT
-254 IEIVDDFNLKK
+254 IEIVNDFNFAQ

-279 TDSDIPDKKY
+279 TNSDIPDKKY

-305 ILDDFTRYEKKLPK
+305 ILDDFAKREKKLPK
-319 RIKDKKTFH
+319 KIKDKKNFH

-333 SSLRA
+333 SSLKA
-338 FNVIIKRL
+338 FDIIAERL

-353 IIPVEVKN
+353 IVKVVVESK
-361 NFFGDEI
+361 FFGDDI

-374 VGSDILSTLK
+374 VGSDILSALK
-384 NQENLNIVLPS
+384 NQQNLNIVLPS
-395 IMLKPYSTSFLD
+395 IMLKPYTTSFLD
-407 DMTVE
+407 DITVE
-412 DLQKKLNSKIY
+412 DLEKKLNSKIH
-423 IIEDSYSVS
+423 IIEDPYSVS
-432 EIIELCCENN
+432 EIIELCCG
-442 DI
+442 

>member
-1 MLRGLKT
+1 
-8 LIMNAIISEVKP
+8 MNAIISEVKP

-29 EPGDKIIQVNGKD
+29 EAGDKIIRVNDKE
-42 LSDLIDFNFE
+42 LTDLIDFNFE
-52 TAANEYTLTVEKKN
+52 TATNEYTLTVEKKE

-75 EKDDDEELGIVFESA
+75 EKDDEEELGIVFDSA

-104 CFVDQQPDNL
+104 CFVDQQPKHL

-140 KKEDKERI
+140 KQDDKERI

-171 LNNKNAGKIL
+171 LNNKNADKIL
-181 DELDWLKKIN
+181 NELDWLKKAN

-200 CPGYNDNRELIKT
+200 CPGYNDNEELIKT

-237 REDNKLK
+237 RENDDLK
-244 KVDCDVAKRT
+244 KVDYSVAKKT
-254 IEIVDDFNLKK
+254 IEIVNNFNFAK

-279 TDSDIPDKKY
+279 TNSDIPDKKY

-305 ILDDFTRYEKKLPK
+305 ILDDFAKREKKLPK
-319 RIKDKKTFH
+319 KIKDKKIFH

-333 SSLRA
+333 SSLKA
-338 FNVIIKRL
+338 FDIIAERL

-353 IIPVEVKN
+353 IVKVVVESK
-361 NFFGDEI
+361 FFGDDI

-374 VGSDILSTLK
+374 VGSDILSALK
-384 NQENLNIVLPS
+384 NQQNLNIVLPS
-395 IMLKPYSTSFLD
+395 IMLKPYTTSFLD
-407 DMTVE
+407 DITVE
-412 DLQKKLNSKIY
+412 DLEKKLNSKIH
-423 IIEDSYSVS
+423 IIEDPYSVS
-432 EIIELCCENN
+432 EIIELCCQ
-442 DI
+442 

>member
-1 MLRGLKT
+1 MLKGLKT
-8 LIMNAIISEVKP
+8 LMNAIISEVKP

-29 EPGDKIIQVNGKD
+29 EAGDKIIRVNDKE
-42 LSDLIDFNFE
+42 LTDLIDFNFE
-52 TAANEYTLTVEKKN
+52 TATNEYTLTVEKKE

-75 EKDDDEELGIVFESA
+75 EKDDEEELGIVFDSA

-104 CFVDQQPDNL
+104 CFVDQQPKHL

-140 KKEDKERI
+140 KQDDKERI

-171 LNNKNAGKIL
+171 LNNKNADKIL
-181 DELDWLKKIN
+181 NELDWLKKAN

-200 CPGYNDNRELIKT
+200 CPGYNDNEELIKT

-237 REDNKLK
+237 RENDDLK
-244 KVDCDVAKRT
+244 KVDYSVAKKT
-254 IEIVDDFNLKK
+254 IEIVNDFNFAQ

-279 TDSDIPDKKY
+279 TNSDIPDKKY

-305 ILDDFTRYEKKLPK
+305 ILDDFAKYEKKLPNK
-319 RIKDKKTFH
+319 IKDNKTFH

-333 SSLRA
+333 SSLKA
-338 FNVIIKRL
+338 FDVIVDRL

-353 IIPVEVKN
+353 IVKVVVGSK
-361 NFFGDEI
+361 FFGDDI

-395 IMLKPYSTSFLD
+395 IMLKPYTTSFLD

-412 DLQKKLNSKIY
+412 ELEKKLNSKIH
-423 IIEDSYSVS
+423 IVEDSYSVS
-432 EIIELCCENN
+432 EIIELCCQ
-442 DI
+442 

>member
-1 MLRGLKT
+1 MLKGLKT
-8 LIMNAIISEVKP
+8 LMNAIISEVKP

-29 EPGDKIIQVNGKD
+29 EAGDKIIRVNDKE
-42 LSDLIDFNFE
+42 LTDLIDFNFE
-52 TAANEYTLTVEKKN
+52 TATNEYTLTVEKKE

-75 EKDDDEELGIVFESA
+75 EKDDEEELGIVFDSA

-104 CFVDQQPDNL
+104 CFVDQQPKHL

-140 KKEDKERI
+140 KQDDKERI
-148 EKLNLGPLYVSVH
+148 EKLNLGPLYISVH

-171 LNNKNAGKIL
+171 LNNKNADKIL
-181 DELDWLKKIN
+181 NELDWLKKAN

-200 CPGYNDNRELIKT
+200 CPGYNDNEELIKT

-237 REDNKLK
+237 RENDDLK
-244 KVDCDVAKRT
+244 KVDYSVAKKT
-254 IEIVDDFNLKK
+254 IEIVNNFNFAK

-279 TDSDIPDKKY
+279 TNSDIPDKKY

-305 ILDDFTRYEKKLPK
+305 ILDDFAKREKKLPK
-319 RIKDKKTFH
+319 KIKDKKIFH

-333 SSLRA
+333 SSLKA
-338 FNVIIKRL
+338 FDIIAERL

-353 IIPVEVKN
+353 IVKVVVESK
-361 NFFGDEI
+361 FFGDDI

-374 VGSDILSTLK
+374 VGSDILSALK
-384 NQENLNIVLPS
+384 NQQNLNIVLPS
-395 IMLKPYSTSFLD
+395 IMLKPYTTSFLD
-407 DMTVE
+407 DITVE
-412 DLQKKLNSKIY
+412 ELEKKLNSKIH
-423 IIEDSYSVS
+423 IVEDSYSVS
-432 EIIELCCENN
+432 EIIELCCG
-442 DI
+442 

>member
-1 MLRGLKT
+1 MLKGLKT
-8 LIMNAIISEVKP
+8 LMNAIISEVKP

-29 EPGDKIIQVNGKD
+29 EAGDKIIRVNDKE
-42 LSDLIDFNFE
+42 LTDLIDFNFE
-52 TAANEYTLTVEKKN
+52 TATNEYTLTVEKKE

-75 EKDDDEELGIVFESA
+75 EKDDEEELGIVFDSA

-104 CFVDQQPDNL
+104 CFVDQQPKHL

-140 KKEDKERI
+140 KQDDKERI

-171 LNNKNAGKIL
+171 LNNKNADKIL
-181 DELDWLKKIN
+181 NELDWLKKAN

-200 CPGYNDNRELIKT
+200 CPGYNDNEELIKT

-237 REDNKLK
+237 RENDDLK
-244 KVDCDVAKRT
+244 KVDYNVAKRT
-254 IEIVDDFNLKK
+254 IEIVNDFNLAK

-279 TDSDIPDKKY
+279 TNSDIPDKKY

-305 ILDDFTRYEKKLPK
+305 ILDDFAKREKKLPK
-319 RIKDKKTFH
+319 KIKDKKNFH

-333 SSLRA
+333 SSLKA
-338 FNVIIKRL
+338 FDIIVERL

-353 IIPVEVKN
+353 IVKVVVESK
-361 NFFGDEI
+361 FFGDDI

-374 VGSDILSTLK
+374 VGSDILSALK
-384 NQENLNIVLPS
+384 NQQNLNIVLPS
-395 IMLKPYSTSFLD
+395 IMLKPYTTSFLD
-407 DMTVE
+407 DITVE
-412 DLQKKLNSKIY
+412 DLEKKLNSKIH

-432 EIIELCCENN
+432 EIIELCCG
-442 DI
+442 

>member
-1 MLRGLKT
+1 MLKGLKT
-8 LIMNAIISEVKP
+8 LMNAIISEVKP

-29 EPGDKIIQVNGKD
+29 EAGDKIIRVNDKE
-42 LSDLIDFNFE
+42 LTDLIDFNFE
-52 TAANEYTLTVEKKN
+52 TATNEYTLTVEKKE

-75 EKDDDEELGIVFESA
+75 EKDDEEELGIVFDSA

-104 CFVDQQPDNL
+104 CFVDQQPKHL

-140 KKEDKERI
+140 KQDDKERI

-171 LNNKNAGKIL
+171 LNNKNADKIL
-181 DELDWLKKIN
+181 NELDWLKKAN

-200 CPGYNDNRELIKT
+200 CPGYNDNEELIKT

-237 REDNKLK
+237 RENDDLK
-244 KVDCDVAKRT
+244 KVDYNVAKRT
-254 IEIVDDFNLKK
+254 IEIVNNFNFAK

-279 TDSDIPDKKY
+279 TNSDIPDKKY

-305 ILDDFTRYEKKLPK
+305 ILDDFAKREKKLPK
-319 RIKDKKTFH
+319 KIKDKKIFH

-333 SSLRA
+333 SSLKA
-338 FNVIIKRL
+338 FDIIAERL

-353 IIPVEVKN
+353 IVKVVVESK
-361 NFFGDEI
+361 FFGDDI

-374 VGSDILSTLK
+374 VGSDILSALK
-384 NQENLNIVLPS
+384 NQQNLNIVLPS
-395 IMLKPYSTSFLD
+395 IMLKPYTTSFLD
-407 DMTVE
+407 DITVE
-412 DLQKKLNSKIY
+412 DLEKKQNSKIH

-432 EIIELCCENN
+432 EIIELCCQ
-442 DI
+442 

>member
-1 MLRGLKT
+1 MLKGLKT
-8 LIMNAIISEVKP
+8 LMNAIISEVKP

-29 EPGDKIIQVNGKD
+29 EAGDKIIRVNDKE
-42 LSDLIDFNFE
+42 LTDLIDFNFE
-52 TAANEYTLTVEKKN
+52 TATNEYTLTVEKKE

-75 EKDDDEELGIVFESA
+75 EKDDEEELGIVFDSA

-104 CFVDQQPDNL
+104 CFVDQQPKHL

-140 KKEDKERI
+140 KQDDKERI

-171 LNNKNAGKIL
+171 LNNKNADKIL
-181 DELDWLKKIN
+181 NELDWLKKAN

-200 CPGYNDNRELIKT
+200 CPGYNDNEELIKT

-237 REDNKLK
+237 RENDDLK
-244 KVDCDVAKRT
+244 KVDYSVAKKT
-254 IEIVDDFNLKK
+254 IEIVNNFNFAQ

-279 TDSDIPDKKY
+279 TNSDIPDKKY

-305 ILDDFTRYEKKLPK
+305 ILDDFAKREKKLPK
-319 RIKDKKTFH
+319 KIKDKKNFH

-333 SSLRA
+333 SSLKA
-338 FNVIIKRL
+338 FDIIAERL

-353 IIPVEVKN
+353 IVKVVVESK
-361 NFFGDEI
+361 FFGDDI

-374 VGSDILSTLK
+374 VGSDILSALK
-384 NQENLNIVLPS
+384 NQQNLNIVLPS
-395 IMLKPYSTSFLD
+395 IMLKPYTTSFLD
-407 DMTVE
+407 DITVE
-412 DLQKKLNSKIY
+412 ELEKKLNSKIH
-423 IIEDSYSVS
+423 IVEDSYSVS
-432 EIIELCCENN
+432 EIIELCCG
-442 DI
+442 

>member
-1 MLRGLKT
+1 MK
-8 LIMNAIISEVKP
+8 NAIISEVKP
-20 NSIAWEFEL
+20 NSIAWELEL
-29 EPGDKIIQVNGKD
+29 VAGDKIIKVNDKE
-42 LSDLIDFNFE
+42 LTDLIDFNFE
-52 TAANEYTLTVEKKN
+52 TALNNYKLTVEKKD

-129 LQGTYVTLTNL
+129 LQGTYITLTNL
-140 KKEDKERI
+140 KQEDKERI

-171 LNNKNAGKIL
+171 LNNKNADKIL

-200 CPGYNDNRELIKT
+200 CPDYNDNDELIKT

-237 REDNKLK
+237 RKNNDLK
-244 KVDCDVAKRT
+244 KVDYNVAQKT
-254 IEIVDDFNLKK
+254 IEIVNEFNTKK
-265 KTNFAQLSDEFFIL
+265 KTNFVQLSDEFFIL
-279 TDSDIPDKKY
+279 TNSKIPDKKY
-289 YKHYAQLDDGV
+289 YKNYSQLEDGV
-300 GTTRI
+300 GTTRL
-305 ILDDFTRYEKKLPK
+305 ILDDFAKCEKKLPNK
-319 RIKDKKTFH
+319 IKDKKTFH

-333 SSLRA
+333 SSLKA
-338 FNVIIKRL
+338 FDLIVNRL

-353 IIPVEVKN
+353 IVKVVVESK
-361 NFFGDEI
+361 FFGDDI

-384 NQENLNIVLPS
+384 KQKNLNIVLPS
-395 IMLKPYSTSFLD
+395 IMLKPYTTSFLD

-412 DLQKKLNSKIY
+412 DLEEKLNSKIH
-423 IIEDSYSVS
+423 IIEDSYSIREV
-432 EIIELCCENN
+432 IELCCFKV
-442 DI
+442 I

>member
-1 MLRGLKT
+1 MR
-8 LIMNAIISEVKP
+8 AIISEVKP

-29 EPGDKIIQVNGKD
+29 EAGDKIIKVNDKE
-42 LSDLIDFNFE
+42 LLDLIDFNFE
-52 TAANEYTLTVEKKN
+52 TTSNEYTLTVEKKD

-104 CFVDQQPDNL
+104 CFVDQQPHNL

-140 KKEDKERI
+140 KQEDKERI

-171 LNNKNAGKIL
+171 LNNKNAYKIL
-181 DELDWLKKIN
+181 NELDWLKKIN

-200 CPGYNDNRELIKT
+200 CPGYNDNQELIKT

-237 REDNKLK
+237 RQNNDLK
-244 KVDCDVAKRT
+244 KVDYNVAKRT
-254 IEIVDDFNLKK
+254 IEIVNDFNLTK

-279 TDSDIPDKKY
+279 THSDIPDKKY

-305 ILDDFTRYEKKLPK
+305 ILDDFAKYEKKLPK
-319 RIKDKKTFH
+319 KIKKEKTFH

-333 SSLRA
+333 SSLKA
-338 FNVIIKRL
+338 FDIIVKRL

-353 IIPVEVKN
+353 VVKVVVECK
-361 NFFGDEI
+361 FFGDDI

-374 VGSDILSTLK
+374 VGNDILKTLK

-395 IMLKPYSTSFLD
+395 IMLKPYTTSFLD

-412 DLQKKLNSKIY
+412 DLEEKLNSKIH
-423 IIEDSYSVS
+423 IIKDFYSVS
-432 EIIELCCENN
+432 EIIKLCCEF
-442 DI
+442 

>member
-1 MLRGLKT
+1 MLKGLKT
-8 LIMNAIISEVKP
+8 LMNAIISEVKP

-29 EPGDKIIQVNGKD
+29 EAGDKIIRVNDKE
-42 LSDLIDFNFE
+42 LTDLIDFNFE
-52 TAANEYTLTVEKKN
+52 TATNEYTLTVEKKE
-66 TGEIEVLEI
+66 TREIEVLEI
-75 EKDDDEELGIVFESA
+75 EKDDEEELGIVFDSA

-104 CFVDQQPDNL
+104 CFVDQQPKHL

-140 KKEDKERI
+140 KQDDKERI

-171 LNNKNAGKIL
+171 LNNKNADKIL
-181 DELDWLKKIN
+181 NELDWLKKAS

-200 CPGYNDNRELIKT
+200 CPGYNDNEELIKT

-237 REDNKLK
+237 RENDDLK
-244 KVDCDVAKRT
+244 KVDYSVAKRT
-254 IEIVDDFNLKK
+254 IEIVNDFNLAK

-279 TDSDIPDKKY
+279 TNSDIPDKKY

-305 ILDDFTRYEKKLPK
+305 ILDDFAKREKKLPK
-319 RIKDKKTFH
+319 KIKDKKNFH

-333 SSLRA
+333 SSLKA
-338 FNVIIKRL
+338 FDIIAERL

-353 IIPVEVKN
+353 IVKVVVESK
-361 NFFGDEI
+361 FFGDDI

-374 VGSDILSTLK
+374 VGSDILSALK
-384 NQENLNIVLPS
+384 NQQNLNIVLPS
-395 IMLKPYSTSFLD
+395 IMLKPYTTSFLD
-407 DMTVE
+407 DITVE
-412 DLQKKLNSKIY
+412 ELEKKLNSKIH
-423 IIEDSYSVS
+423 IVEDSYSVS
-432 EIIELCCENN
+432 EIIELCCG
-442 DI
+442 

>member
-1 MLRGLKT
+1 MEKG
-8 LIMNAIISEVKP
+8 
-20 NSIAWEFEL
+20 
-29 EPGDKIIQVNGKD
+29 KIIQVSGPVIDVLFEKGNRPHIKD
-42 LSDLIDFNFE
+42 
-52 TAANEYTLTVEKKN
+52 ALTVEKKE

-75 EKDDDEELGIVFESA
+75 EKDDEEELGIVFDSA

-104 CFVDQQPDNL
+104 CFVDQQPKHL

-140 KKEDKERI
+140 KQDDKERI
-148 EKLNLGPLYVSVH
+148 EKLNLGPLYISVH

-171 LNNKNAGKIL
+171 LNNKNADKIL
-181 DELDWLKKIN
+181 NELDWLKKAN

-200 CPGYNDNRELIKT
+200 CPGYNDNEELIKT

-237 REDNKLK
+237 RENDDLK
-244 KVDCDVAKRT
+244 KVDYSVAKKT
-254 IEIVDDFNLKK
+254 IEIVNDFNFAK

-279 TDSDIPDKKY
+279 TNSDIPDKKY

-305 ILDDFTRYEKKLPK
+305 ILDDFAKREKKLPK
-319 RIKDKKTFH
+319 KIKDKKIFH

-333 SSLRA
+333 SSLKA
-338 FNVIIKRL
+338 FDIIAERL

-353 IIPVEVKN
+353 IVKVVVESK
-361 NFFGDEI
+361 FFGDDI

-374 VGSDILSTLK
+374 VGSDILSALK
-384 NQENLNIVLPS
+384 NQQNLNIVLPS
-395 IMLKPYSTSFLD
+395 IMLKPYTTSFLD
-407 DMTVE
+407 DITVE
-412 DLQKKLNSKIY
+412 DLEKKLNSKIH
-423 IIEDSYSVS
+423 IIEDPYSVS
-432 EIIELCCENN
+432 EIIELCCQ
-442 DI
+442 

>member
-1 MLRGLKT
+1 MLKGLKT
-8 LIMNAIISEVKP
+8 LMNAIISEVKP

-29 EPGDKIIQVNGKD
+29 EAGDKIIRVNDKE
-42 LSDLIDFNFE
+42 LTDLIDFNFE
-52 TAANEYTLTVEKKN
+52 TATNEYTLTVEKKE

-75 EKDDDEELGIVFESA
+75 EKDDEEELGIVFDSA

-104 CFVDQQPDNL
+104 CFVDQQPKHL

-140 KKEDKERI
+140 KQDDKERI

-171 LNNKNAGKIL
+171 LNNKNADKIL
-181 DELDWLKKIN
+181 NELDWLKKAN

-200 CPGYNDNRELIKT
+200 CPGYNDNEELIKT

-237 REDNKLK
+237 RENDDLK
-244 KVDCDVAKRT
+244 KVDYSVAKRT
-254 IEIVDDFNLKK
+254 IEIVNDFNLAK

-279 TDSDIPDKKY
+279 TNSDIPDKKY

-305 ILDDFTRYEKKLPK
+305 ILDDFAKREKKLPK
-319 RIKDKKTFH
+319 KIKDKKNFH

-333 SSLRA
+333 SSLKA
-338 FNVIIKRL
+338 FDIIVKRL

-353 IIPVEVKN
+353 IVKIVVESK
-361 NFFGDEI
+361 FFGDDI

-374 VGSDILSTLK
+374 VGSDILSALK
-384 NQENLNIVLPS
+384 NQQNLNIVLPS
-395 IMLKPYSTSFLD
+395 IMLKPYTTSFLD
-407 DMTVE
+407 DITVE
-412 DLQKKLNSKIY
+412 ELEKKLNSKIH
-423 IIEDSYSVS
+423 IVEDSYSVS
-432 EIIELCCENN
+432 EIIELCCQ
-442 DI
+442 

>member
-1 MLRGLKT
+1 MLKGLKT
-8 LIMNAIISEVKP
+8 LMNAIISEVKP

-29 EPGDKIIQVNGKD
+29 ESGDKIIKVNDKEIP
-42 LSDLIDFNFE
+42 DLIDFNFE
-52 TAANEYTLTVEKKN
+52 TATNEYTLTVEKKE

-104 CFVDQQPDNL
+104 CFVDQQPKHL

-140 KKEDKERI
+140 KQEDKERI

-171 LNNKNAGKIL
+171 LNNKNADKIL
-181 DELDWLKKIN
+181 NELDWLKKAS

-200 CPGYNDNRELIKT
+200 CPGYNDNEELIKT

-237 REDNKLK
+237 RENDDLK
-244 KVDCDVAKRT
+244 KVDYNVAKRT
-254 IEIVDDFNLKK
+254 IEIVNDFNLTK

-279 TDSDIPDKKY
+279 TNSDIPDKKY

-305 ILDDFTRYEKKLPK
+305 ILDDFFKREKKLPK
-319 RIKDKKTFH
+319 KIKDKKKFH

-333 SSLRA
+333 SSQKA
-338 FNVIIKRL
+338 FDIIVERL
-346 NQIENLN
+346 NQIGNLN
-353 IIPVEVKN
+353 VVKVVVESK
-361 NFFGDEI
+361 FFGDDI

-374 VGSDILSTLK
+374 VGSDILLALK
-384 NQENLNIVLPS
+384 NQQNLNIVLPS
-395 IMLKPYSTSFLD
+395 IMLKPYTTSFLD
-407 DMTVE
+407 DITVE
-412 DLQKKLNSKIY
+412 DLEKKLNSKIH
-423 IIEDSYSVS
+423 IVEDSYSVS
-432 EIIELCCENN
+432 EIIELCCG
-442 DI
+442 

>member
-1 MLRGLKT
+1 MLKGLKT
-8 LIMNAIISEVKP
+8 LMNAIISEVKP

-29 EPGDKIIQVNGKD
+29 EAGDKIIRVNDKE
-42 LSDLIDFNFE
+42 LTDLIDFNFE
-52 TAANEYTLTVEKKN
+52 TATNEYTLTVEKKE

-75 EKDDDEELGIVFESA
+75 EKDDEEELGIVFDSA

-104 CFVDQQPDNL
+104 CFVDQQPKHL

-140 KKEDKERI
+140 KQDDKERI

-171 LNNKNAGKIL
+171 LNNKNADKIL
-181 DELDWLKKIN
+181 NELDWLKKAN

-200 CPGYNDNRELIKT
+200 CPGYNDNEELIKT

-237 REDNKLK
+237 RENDDLK
-244 KVDCDVAKRT
+244 KVDYSVAKKT
-254 IEIVDDFNLKK
+254 IEIVNDFNFAK

-279 TDSDIPDKKY
+279 TNSDIPDKKY

-305 ILDDFTRYEKKLPK
+305 ILDDFAKREKKLPK
-319 RIKDKKTFH
+319 KIKDKKNFH

-333 SSLRA
+333 SSLKA
-338 FNVIIKRL
+338 FDIIAERL

-353 IIPVEVKN
+353 IVKVVVESK
-361 NFFGDEI
+361 FFGDDI

-374 VGSDILSTLK
+374 VGSDILSALK
-384 NQENLNIVLPS
+384 NQQNLNIVLPS
-395 IMLKPYSTSFLD
+395 IMLKPYTTSFLD
-407 DMTVE
+407 DITVE
-412 DLQKKLNSKIY
+412 DLEKKLNSKIH
-423 IIEDSYSVS
+423 IIEDPYSVS
-432 EIIELCCENN
+432 EIIELCCG
-442 DI
+442 

>member
-1 MLRGLKT
+1 MLKGLKT
-8 LIMNAIISEVKP
+8 LMNAIISEVKP

-29 EPGDKIIQVNGKD
+29 EAGDKIIRVNDKE
-42 LSDLIDFNFE
+42 LTDLIDFNFE
-52 TAANEYTLTVEKKN
+52 TATNEYTLTVEKKE

-75 EKDDDEELGIVFESA
+75 EKDDEEELGIVFDSA

-104 CFVDQQPDNL
+104 CFVDQQPKHL

-140 KKEDKERI
+140 KQDDKERI

-171 LNNKNAGKIL
+171 LNNKNADKIL
-181 DELDWLKKIN
+181 NELDWLKKAN

-200 CPGYNDNRELIKT
+200 CPGYNDNEELIKT

-237 REDNKLK
+237 RENDDLK
-244 KVDCDVAKRT
+244 KVDYSVAKKT
-254 IEIVDDFNLKK
+254 IEIVNDFNFAQ

-279 TDSDIPDKKY
+279 TNSDIPDKKY

-305 ILDDFTRYEKKLPK
+305 ILDDFAKREKKLPK
-319 RIKDKKTFH
+319 KIKDKKIFH

-333 SSLRA
+333 SSLKA
-338 FNVIIKRL
+338 FDIIAERL

-353 IIPVEVKN
+353 IVKVVVESK
-361 NFFGDEI
+361 FFGDDI

-374 VGSDILSTLK
+374 VGSDILSALK
-384 NQENLNIVLPS
+384 NQQNLNIVLPS
-395 IMLKPYSTSFLD
+395 IMLKPYTTSFLD
-407 DMTVE
+407 DITVE
-412 DLQKKLNSKIY
+412 DLEKKLNSKIH

-432 EIIELCCENN
+432 EIIELCCQ
-442 DI
+442 